1 MSLDREAMSVGV
13 VPHRAQSTQPTGLMG
28 DNHLKPNSGD
38 SMATVSIRR
47 GDTLYGIARRNNL
60 SLARLRQANP
70 GVNPRSLKV
79 GQRIKLPGASDGFDA
94 APAARVRRS
103 TATPPATGARG
114 RSATVT
120 QPQRTATT
128 AAQRVP
134 YRNGRIPANALTDVG
149 GGHRMYGDA
158 ARAYTQMRDAAR
170 RDGVNIRLT
179 DSYRT
184 YAAQVD
190 VARRKGIYGV
200 RQPNGKLGLA
210 ARPGTSNHGLGRAVD
225 VNLGASPGANA
236 WLRANGARFG
246 FRTIPREAWHWEYR
260 G

>member
-1 MSLDREAMSVGV
+1 M
-13 VPHRAQSTQPTGLMG
+13 T
-28 DNHLKPNSGD
+28 
-38 SMATVSIRR
+38 TVSIRR
-47 GDTLYGIARRNNL
+47 GDTLWQIARRNNM
-60 SLARLRQANP
+60 SLDRLRQANP

-94 APAARVRRS
+94 APATRR
-103 TATPPATGARG
+103 TTQPVTTRPRTGNT
-114 RSATVT
+114 TVT
-120 QPQRTATT
+120 QPQSTATS

-134 YRNGRIPANALTDVG
+134 YRNGRIPTNALTNVG
-149 GGHRMYGDA
+149 GGHKMYGDA

-179 DSYRT
+179 DSYRS
-184 YAAQVD
+184 YPAQVD

-200 RQPNGKLGLA
+200 RQPNGRLGLA

-225 VNLGASPGANA
+225 VNLEASPGASA
-236 WLRANGARFG
+236 WLRANASRFG
-246 FRTIPREAWHWEYR
+246 FRTIPREPWHWEMR